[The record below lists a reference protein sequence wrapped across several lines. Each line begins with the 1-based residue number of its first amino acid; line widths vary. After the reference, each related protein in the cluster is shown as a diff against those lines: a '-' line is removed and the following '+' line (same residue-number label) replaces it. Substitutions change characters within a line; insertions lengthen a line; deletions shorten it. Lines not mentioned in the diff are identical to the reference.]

1 MANPFIVKEALLD
14 HSKHKPMHVEYK
26 KKRRVNTRLV
36 RASWRRVLI
45 SSFAYAL
52 GLNICRFAY
61 YEVFGKPTFFEE
73 GVRAMERL
81 PGSGAADPSIVDP
94 GEESEL
100 PLISDPNSLNTNEAP
115 RSPYVDE

>member
-36 RASWRRVLI
+36 RASWRRVMI
-45 SSFAYAL
+45 SSFIYAL
-52 GLNICRFAY
+52 ALNFCRFIY
-61 YEVFGKPTFFEE
+61 YETFGKPTFFEE
-73 GVRAMERL
+73 GIRAMERL
-81 PGSGAADPSIVDP
+81 PGAGVADPSIVDP

-100 PLISDPNSLNTNEAP
+100 PLVADPEKLGANEAP
-115 RSPYVDE
+115 RSPYVE